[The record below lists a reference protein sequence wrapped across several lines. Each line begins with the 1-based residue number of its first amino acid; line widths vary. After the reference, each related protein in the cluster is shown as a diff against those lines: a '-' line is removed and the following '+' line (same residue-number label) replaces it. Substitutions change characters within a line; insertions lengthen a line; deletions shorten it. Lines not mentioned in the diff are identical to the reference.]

1 MYRISRHVAD
11 FSVARSHIGDQLSY
25 AIAVGPALVVGFVA
39 GLLAFRQK
47 SRWCPTCGATFTCPD
62 RTRHTEQ
69 P

>member
-1 MYRISRHVAD
+1 MHRECPTTTFRRRPRHNIVEPMT
-11 FSVARSHIGDQLSY
+11 Y
-25 AIAVGPALVVGFVA
+25 AIAVGPALVVGFLT
-39 GLLAFRQK
+39 GLFAFRQK